1 VKEAGM
7 TPGSATGSP
16 DASLMAQRAARRLL
30 RRAAQPGSDGVVDH
44 VDRGTAGWDWVTFT
58 VYRLEPGQE
67 VVREPDDQ
75 ERLVLVL
82 EGAAQVTAGDLVLER
97 IGSRTSVFDG
107 PAAPVVLVA
116 PGDPVR
122 LVAATTALVAV
133 AAAPGGPIK
142 STRYIAPEDVLVE
155 ARGQGNTERRIHHL
169 LDPQMEAGRLIAF
182 EVYTPGG
189 NWSSYPPHKHDTE
202 NPPIEAQLEELYFY
216 RFAKPGAFGFQRV
229 YTADRSLD
237 ESMAVG
243 DLDIVLVP
251 EGYHPFGAPAGYDAY
266 YLNIMAG
273 PNRAWHFTI
282 DPDHAWL
289 MNWSPAAPR
298 AQEDTSA

>member
-1 VKEAGM
+1 MLGASTAASPETADRR
-7 TPGSATGSP
+7 PG
-16 DASLMAQRAARRLL
+16 AARHLL
-30 RRAAQPGSDGVVDH
+30 RRAAPPDADGVVSH
-44 VDRGTAGWDWVTFT
+44 VDPANAGWDWVTVT
-58 VYRLEPGQE
+58 VHRLVGGQAIT
-67 VVREPDDQ
+67 RPADDH

-82 EGAAQVTAGDLVLER
+82 EGRADVTAGDLALDG
-97 IGSRTSVFDG
+97 IGSRASVFDG

-116 PGDPVR
+116 PGDAVR
-122 LVAATTALVAV
+122 IVAQSDALVVV
-133 AAAPGGPIK
+133 AAAPGGPVAR
-142 STRYIAPEDVLVE
+142 TRYIAPDEILVE
-155 ARGQGNTERRIHHL
+155 ARGEGNTARRIHHL

-202 NPPIEAQLEELYFY
+202 SPPVEARLEEYYFY
-216 RFAKPGAFGFQRV
+216 RFAKPQGFGFQRV
-229 YTADRSLD
+229 YTADRALD
-237 ESMAVG
+237 EAMAVT
-243 DLDIVLVP
+243 DLDAVIVP
-251 EGYHPFGAPAGYDAY
+251 EGYHPFAAAAGYDAY

-298 AQEDTSA
+298 AQEDTAS

>member
-1 VKEAGM
+1 MPPVPAAGNPDPAFHP
-7 TPGSATGSP
+7 PG
-16 DASLMAQRAARRLL
+16 AARHLL
-30 RRAAQPGSDGVVDH
+30 RRAARPDSDGVIGH
-44 VDRGTAGWDWVTFT
+44 VDPDNAGWDWVTVT
-58 VYRLEPGQE
+58 VHRLAPGQAIS
-67 VVREPDDQ
+67 RDADDQ

-82 EGAAQVTAGDLVLER
+82 EGAASVTAGELSLEQV
-97 IGSRTSVFDG
+97 GSRASVFDG
-107 PAAPVVLVA
+107 PASPVVLVA
-116 PGDPVR
+116 PGDAVM
-122 LVAATTALVAV
+122 LVAATEALVVV
-133 AAAPGGPIK
+133 ASAPGGPVR
-142 STRYIAPEDVLVE
+142 STRYIAPEEVLVE
-155 ARGQGNTERRIHHL
+155 ALGEGQTARRIHHL

-202 NPPIEAQLEELYFY
+202 NPPVEAYLEELYFY

-229 YTADRSLD
+229 YTADRTLD

-243 DLDIVLVP
+243 DLDIVIVP

-273 PNRAWHFTI
+273 PNRAWYFTI

>member
-1 VKEAGM
+1 M
-7 TPGSATGSP
+7 TPAPATGNADLELDLP
-16 DASLMAQRAARRLL
+16 VAARHLL
-30 RRAAQPGSDGVVDH
+30 RHATRPDPDGVVSH
-44 VDRGTAGWDWVTFT
+44 VDPATAGWDWVTAT
-58 VYRLEPGQE
+58 VYRLAPGQSL
-67 VVREPDDQ
+67 RRAPDGQ

-82 EGAAQVTAGDLVLER
+82 EGAAAVTAGDLVLER
-97 IGSRTSVFDG
+97 IGSRASVFDG
-107 PAAPVVLVA
+107 PAAPVVLVS
-116 PGDPVR
+116 PGEAVTV
-122 LVAATTALVAV
+122 VAATEALVVV
-133 AAAPGGPIK
+133 AAAPGGPVRT
-142 STRYIAPEDVLVE
+142 TRYIAPEEVLVE
-155 ARGQGNTERRIHHL
+155 ARGEGNTARRIHHL

-202 NPPIEAQLEELYFY
+202 NPPVEARLEELYCY

-243 DLDIVLVP
+243 DLDIVIVP

-289 MNWSPAAPR
+289 MNWSPAAPV
-298 AQEDTSA
+298 AGTKG